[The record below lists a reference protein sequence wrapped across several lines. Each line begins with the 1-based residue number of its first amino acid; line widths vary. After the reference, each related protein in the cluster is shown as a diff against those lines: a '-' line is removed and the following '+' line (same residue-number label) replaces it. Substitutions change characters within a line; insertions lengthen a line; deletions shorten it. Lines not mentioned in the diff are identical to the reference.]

1 MSEDTYHALIVKHYQ
16 RSISA
21 HADTI
26 GGKANSP
33 RYTTS
38 AFYQMARL
46 TIPLFVRYPG
56 ISKVSGISTSGNI
69 SPEVV

>member
-1 MSEDTYHALIVKHYQ
+1 MSRDTYHALIVKHYP

-26 GGKANSP
+26 GEKAKSP

-46 TIPLFVRYPG
+46 TIPPFVSIRD
-56 ISKVSGISTSGNI
+56 ISKVSAINISGNMFM
-69 SPEVV
+69 EVI

>member
-1 MSEDTYHALIVKHYQ
+1 MSRDTYQELIVEHYP

-21 HADTI
+21 HADMI
-26 GGKANSP
+26 GGKANSV

-46 TIPLFVRYPG
+46 TIPPFARMPG
-56 ISKVSGISTSGNI
+56 ISRVSAINTSRNMSMGVN
-69 SPEVV
+69 

>member
-26 GGKANSP
+26 GVKANSP
-33 RYTTS
+33 RYTIS

-46 TIPLFVRYPG
+46 TIFPYVIPLDTSRG
-56 ISKVSGISTSGNI
+56 SAINTSGNI
-69 SPEVV
+69 FPGVV

>member
-1 MSEDTYHALIVKHYQ
+1 MSEDTYHALIESHYR

-26 GGKANSP
+26 GEKANSP

-46 TIPLFVRYPG
+46 TIPPFVSIRD
-56 ISKVSGISTSGNI
+56 ISKVSEISTSGNI

>member
-1 MSEDTYHALIVKHYQ
+1 MSRDTYQELIVEHYP

-21 HADTI
+21 LAATI
-26 GGKANSP
+26 GEKANNP

-46 TIPLFVRYPG
+46 TIPPFVRMPG
-56 ISKVSGISTSGNI
+56 ISKVSAINTTVNISTG
-69 SPEVV
+69 VK